1 MGSGW
6 SLPFGIILKGI
17 GGFYYVESANDIYE
31 CKARGI
37 FRKDEFAPLP
47 GDNVEFSIID
57 SAKKI
62 GSIDKINPRSV
73 QLVRPAVANIN
84 QLLAVFAARNP
95 EPDLMLLDK
104 LLVTAE
110 KKGISIIICINK
122 IDLAT
127 EEERESLSKPYLN
140 AGYKVIMSSSKT
152 GEGYSELKPALQ
164 GKITVL
170 AGQSGVGKSTMLN
183 NIMNMFV
190 METGDLSTKS
200 ERGKHTTRHA
210 ELVMLKNGGY
220 IVDTPGFS
228 SFELD
233 EINYNE
239 LQDYYPEYAA
249 GIEKCRFT
257 GCSHVCEP
265 GCVVRESVEAGRVGR
280 DRYNR
285 YVELYNMLKLNDS
298 LKYKKNNRKGK

>member
-1 MGSGW
+1 M
-6 SLPFGIILKGI
+6 PFGIILKGI
-17 GGFYYVESANDIYE
+17 GGFYYVECGHEIYE

-47 GDNVEFSIID
+47 GDNVEFAIID
-57 SAKKI
+57 SSKNTGNIEKI
-62 GSIDKINPRSV
+62 SQRSV

-104 LLVTAE
+104 LLITAE
-110 KKGISIIICINK
+110 KKGISVIICINK
-122 IDLAT
+122 IDLA
-127 EEERESLSKPYLN
+127 EDEERERLARPYLN

-190 METGDLSTKS
+190 METGDLSAKS

-228 SFELD
+228 SFELEEIKYD
-233 EINYNE
+233 E
-239 LQDYYPEYAA
+239 LGSCYPDFGMSDEN
-249 GIEKCRFT
+249 CRFT
-257 GCSHVCEP
+257 GCSHTCEP
-265 GCVVRESVEAGRVGR
+265 GCVVRASVEAGRIGK

-285 YVELYNMLKLNDS
+285 YVELYNLLKLNDS
-298 LKYKKNNRKGK
+298 FKYKKNNRKGK